1 MSVVVNVCG
10 SNFSLMVSDNRLVK
24 YDENNNI
31 QIVSEDFKKIF
42 RINENVLVGITGDA
56 VQCQNVMI
64 TLQKSNPSKLNLIQ
78 TKEIITNTLK
88 SKKSEIN
95 KLGVKIIVSG
105 KQSNGSFITYVVDSK
120 NDFKDIVYRPKEN
133 YNCLIYSVPK
143 KQNPTDNY
151 ESIID
156 FAIKNQ
162 KCSSIND
169 LVIAIGRAIYD
180 ISKLNI
186 GVNGTISYEV
196 IC

>member
-143 KQNPTDNY
+143 KQNPTDDY

>member
-10 SNFSLMVSDNRLVK
+10 PNFSLMVSDNRLVK

-143 KQNPTDNY
+143 KQNPTDDY

>member
-24 YDENNNI
+24 YDENNDI

-143 KQNPTDNY
+143 KQNPTDDY